1 MTTYAPDLA
10 PELEPKVVH
19 WQPPHPPH
27 ARAHLLSAEGATAL
41 ALVALGALAI
51 GALAVGALAVGRL
64 SGGRGRFRVLDMDQL
79 HLGRLRRRPF

>member
-10 PELEPKVVH
+10 PELEPEVVH

-41 ALVALGALAI
+41 ALVALGALAV
-51 GALAVGALAVGRL
+51 GALAIGVLAVGRL
-64 SGGRGRFRVLDMDQL
+64 SVGRGRFRVLDIDEL
-79 HLGRLRRRPF
+79 NIGRLRRRPF